1 VIELK
6 EIQTIIKLYLDVL
19 SKRIIALLTMKSRN
33 PVDIYIKEYERSKYE
48 DVRDLPIA
56 EDIVKPP
63 TYKKRIGRRRVLS
76 ESIEVMLRDFI
87 KENKWK
93 KDHGMAKQQ
102 MKIVAM
108 HEKLLKRGYSISYTT
123 VRNFINEEV
132 TKQKKYLSDAMRNQD
147 MRLNLI
153 GER

>member
-1 VIELK
+1 
-6 EIQTIIKLYLDVL
+6 
-19 SKRIIALLTMKSRN
+19 M
-33 PVDIYIKEYERSKYE
+33 
-48 DVRDLPIA
+48 
-56 EDIVKPP
+56 KPP
-63 TYKKRIGRRRVLS
+63 TYKKRVGRRRVLS

-87 KENKWK
+87 KENEWK
-93 KDHGMAKQQ
+93 KNHGMAKQQ
-102 MKIVAM
+102 MKIVDM
-108 HEKLLKRGYSISYTT
+108 HEKLLERGYSISYTT